1 MPGICSITNFI
12 TGFKSR
18 SVMFWIIIIDTNKEP
33 SWICSSWSVSS
44 YPNKHTF
51 KILLEMITICMPV
64 DISDESNIKKWRK
77 RIDKIEQNLFP
88 HHTFVPLSRK
98 NEDASC
104 IENIIP
110 GCRRWFSHL
119 HETIWK
125 HLLSYEEMIPR
136 LGRMIRKNKVCWRL
150 ES

>member
-33 SWICSSWSVSS
+33 SWICNSWSVSS

-51 KILLEMITICMPV
+51 KILLKN
-64 DISDESNIKKWRK
+64 DYDSYARRHLGWKQYKKVTKKNWQ
-77 RIDKIEQNLFP
+77 DKTKSFSTPYFCPTL
-88 HHTFVPLSRK
+88 TK
-98 NEDASC
+98 NDDVFC

-119 HETIWK
+119 NETIWK
-125 HLLSYEEMIPR
+125 TFTFIWKNDTSF
-136 LGRMIRKNKVCWRL
+136 RKNDT
-150 ES
+150 